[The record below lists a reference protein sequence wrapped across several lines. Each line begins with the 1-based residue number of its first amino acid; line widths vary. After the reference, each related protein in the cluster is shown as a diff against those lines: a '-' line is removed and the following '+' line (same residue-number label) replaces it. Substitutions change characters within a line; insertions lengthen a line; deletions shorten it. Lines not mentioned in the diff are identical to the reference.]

1 MTCPLVP
8 TSSSLGTDAR
18 DVQAQ
23 PLVQMERGVPSRSEL
38 TAARHFVLNNRHL
51 PRSMQLK
58 KGWPFLKKHH
68 CCLVH
73 RQHASCS
80 SDDTLVTK
88 VHCTLLLQS
97 YFIIACTCKE
107 LDDTIPHYCA
117 VVQSRHQLYGSP
129 TTHSQQNLHLHYS
142 IDLRSAGHFPGK
154 RF

>member
-1 MTCPLVP
+1 MPAVSGRLEQRGAFNTAPETLPDLGSDSFLAGERAQARSLSLRMTCPLVP

-88 VHCTLLLQS
+88 VHCTLLL
-97 YFIIACTCKE
+97 
-107 LDDTIPHYCA
+107 
-117 VVQSRHQLYGSP
+117 
-129 TTHSQQNLHLHYS
+129 
-142 IDLRSAGHFPGK
+142 
-154 RF
+154 